1 MEEAFSGAEL
11 VLPEGYDAVPKYL
24 SQGLD
29 IRLKNVVTAVQVI
42 ESDVKIECEQQSF
55 LADHCVV
62 TLPLGVAKSWSR
74 EILTRMACHQTP
86 TYAVR
91 MGPVAEERQA
101 AALARQHGQLYKG
114 ERTHIG
120 WTACEIVL
128 LTIPG
133 SNASG
138 AIIKLAG
145 ITRRICGMKYKR
157 ADGCTARTTLVV
169 LDSRGS
175 RAERGGLGGRGEG
188 ATALTTNF
196 SGGEA
201 RNPSMSRQPVTLGN
215 HPRT

>member
-11 VLPEGYDAVPKYL
+11 VLPEGYDAVPKHL
-24 SQGLD
+24 SQSLD
-29 IRLKNVVTAVQVI
+29 IRLKSVVTAVPVI
-42 ESDVKIECEQQSF
+42 ETDVKIESEQQSF

-62 TLPLGVAKSWSR
+62 TSPLGVAKSWSR

-91 MGPVAEERQA
+91 MGRVAEERQA

-120 WTACEIVL
+120 WTAREIVL
-128 LTIPG
+128 PTIPG

-138 AIIKLAG
+138 ATITVAG
-145 ITRRICGMKYKR
+145 ITGRIRGKKYKR
-157 ADGCTARTTLVV
+157 ADGKTVRPTLVV
-169 LDSRGS
+169 LDERGS
-175 RAERGGLGGRGEG
+175 RAERVGLDGRGEG
-188 ATALTTNF
+188 ATAVTTNL

-215 HPRT
+215 HPRA